1 VSRLTNNYPVQ
12 TICDVI
18 ELPRSSYYH
27 KSNSPADDP
36 LRVAL
41 LAQAEAWPTYGY
53 RRLTAQLRR
62 EGWQVN
68 HKRIQRLMQE
78 MGLQGEAP
86 QRKVR
91 TTNSQHGF
99 GRYPNLLQE
108 LTIVRPH
115 QVWVA
120 DITYVRLAH
129 KFVYLA
135 VIMDAFT
142 RRICGW
148 YLSHGLDTTLTTTA
162 LQRALQQATPEIHH
176 SDQGVQYAATAYVNL
191 LADADVA
198 ISMAEAGE
206 AWQNGYA
213 ERLMRTI
220 KEEEVALS
228 AYQDFHDAYQQIGR
242 FLTDVYNRKRI
253 HSSLGYLTPAEFEA
267 SLRPQQHGVAA
278 YVP

>member
-1 VSRLTNNYPVQ
+1 MLASTYPVQ

-27 KSNSPADDP
+27 KSHSGADES
-36 LRVAL
+36 LRAAV

-78 MGLQGEAP
+78 MGLQGQAP
-86 QRKVR
+86 QRRVR
-91 TTNSQHGF
+91 TTNSQHSF
-99 GRYPNLLQE
+99 QRYPNLVQE
-108 LTIVRPH
+108 LTIVRAH

-120 DITYVRLAH
+120 DITYVRLTN

-148 YLSHGLDTTLTTTA
+148 HLSHSLDTTLTTTA
-162 LQRALQQATPEIHH
+162 LQMALQQATPEIHH
-176 SDQGVQYAATAYVNL
+176 SDQGVQYAAAAYVKL
-191 LADADVA
+191 LAEAGVA
-198 ISMAEAGE
+198 ISMAQVGE

-228 AYQDFHDAYQQIGR
+228 DYQDFHDAFQQIGR
-242 FLTDVYNRKRI
+242 FLTDVYNCKRI
-253 HSSLGYLTPAEFEA
+253 HSSLGYLTPIEFEA
-267 SLRPQQHGVAA
+267 SLLPQQHVVVS

>member
-1 VSRLTNNYPVQ
+1 MLAKTYPVQ
-12 TICDVI
+12 SICDVI
-18 ELPRSSYYH
+18 DLPRSSYYH
-27 KSNSPADDP
+27 KSNSTADDC

-62 EGWQVN
+62 DGWQVN
-68 HKRIQRLMQE
+68 RKRIQRLMQE

-99 GRYPNLLQE
+99 GRYPNFVQDLP
-108 LTIVRPH
+108 IVRAH

-148 YLSHGLDTTLTTTA
+148 HLSHSLDTTLTLTA
-162 LQRALQQATPEIHH
+162 LQMALQQAIPEIHH
-176 SDQGVQYAATAYVNL
+176 SDQGVQYASTAYVNL
-191 LADADVA
+191 LTDAGVT
-198 ISMAEAGE
+198 ISMAQVGE

-228 AYQDFHDAYQQIGR
+228 DYQDFHDAYQQIGC

-253 HSSLGYLTPAEFEA
+253 HSSLGYLTPAEFDA
-267 SLRPQQHGVAA
+267 SLPQQQPLVAP

>member
-1 VSRLTNNYPVQ
+1 MLANTYPVQ

-18 ELPRSSYYH
+18 DLPRSSYYH
-27 KSNSPADDP
+27 KSNRTADDP

-68 HKRIQRLMQE
+68 RKRIQRLMQE

-86 QRKVR
+86 PRRMR

-99 GRYPNLLQE
+99 GSYPNLVEE
-108 LTIVRPH
+108 LAIVRLH

-142 RRICGW
+142 RRIYGW
-148 YLSHGLDTTLTTTA
+148 HLSHSLDTTLTTTA
-162 LQRALQQATPEIHH
+162 LQMALQQATPEIHH
-176 SDQGVQYAATAYVNL
+176 SDQGVQYAAIAYVNL
-191 LADADVA
+191 LAEADVA
-198 ISMAEAGE
+198 ISMAQVGE

-228 AYQDFHDAYQQIGR
+228 DYQDFHDAYQQIGR
-242 FLTDVYNRKRI
+242 FLTDVYNHKRI

-267 SLRPQQHGVAA
+267 SLLPQPRVVAA

>member
-1 VSRLTNNYPVQ
+1 MLASTYPVQ

-18 ELPRSSYYH
+18 ELSRSSYYY
-27 KSNSPADDP
+27 KSTDTADEA
-36 LRVAL
+36 LRSAL
-41 LAQAEAWPTYGY
+41 LAEAEAWPTYGY

-78 MGLQGEAP
+78 MGLQGQAP

-99 GRYPNLLQE
+99 GRYPNLVEE
-108 LTIVRPH
+108 LAIVRPH

-135 VIMDAFT
+135 VIMDTFT

-148 YLSHGLDTTLTTTA
+148 HLSHSLDTTLTTTA
-162 LQRALQQATPEIHH
+162 LQMALQHAKPEIHH

-191 LADADVA
+191 LAAANVA
-198 ISMAEAGE
+198 ISMAQVGE

-228 AYQDFHDAYQQIGR
+228 DYQDFHDAYRQIGR

-267 SLRPQQHGVAA
+267 SLLSPQHVV
-278 YVP
+278 VPFVP

>member
-1 VSRLTNNYPVQ
+1 MKLLAPEYPVK
-12 TICDVI
+12 TICGVL

-27 KSNSPADDP
+27 QPNLQADKS
-36 LRVAL
+36 LRAAL
-41 LAQAEAWPTYGY
+41 VAQAEAWPTYGY

-68 HKRIQRLMQE
+68 HKRIRRLMQE
-78 MGLQGEAP
+78 MGLQRQAP

-99 GRYPNLLQE
+99 RRYPNLVQNLNI
-108 LTIVRPH
+108 TRPH

-120 DITYVRLAH
+120 DITFVRLAH

-135 VIMDAFT
+135 VIMDVFT

-148 YLSHGLDTTLTTTA
+148 HLSHSLDQSLTLAA
-162 LQRALQQATPEIHH
+162 LQMALQVAIPEIHH
-176 SDQGVQYAATAYVNL
+176 SDQGGQYAATAYVDL
-191 LADADVA
+191 LTKAKVA
-198 ISMAEAGE
+198 ISMADVGE

-213 ERLMRTI
+213 ERVIRTI
-220 KEEEVALS
+220 KEEEVDLS
-228 AYQDFHDAYQQIGR
+228 DYQDFHDAYQQISH

-253 HSSLGYLTPAEFEA
+253 HSSLGYLTPAEFAA
-267 SLRPQQHGVAA
+267 SLPKQQHVVVAF
-278 YVP
+278 VP